1 MITTLQDFISQFRKV
16 KELGWITTHR
26 SGPTG
31 IGKTLEDLLGIDE
44 NNFDLPDFGET
55 ELKSFRI
62 DTNSLLTLFTKSP
75 LPAGVN
81 TEIKNKFGYI
91 DPKRPGRKII
101 HATLSATRF
110 SPIRNS
116 GVMLKIDTSVP
127 NEIAFISNTGW
138 RGAYYPKKRIE
149 ESISNKLDARLV
161 YVKAEA
167 RGSDAKEQF
176 HFVEAYA
183 LEKFNFESFTNFLE
197 RGKILVDIRI
207 GQYPDGRTHDHG
219 TGFRIHHEDVPFLFE
234 KHTRLV

>member
-91 DPKRPGRKII
+91 DPKRPFCQNRSC
-101 HATLSATRF
+101 A
-110 SPIRNS
+110 
-116 GVMLKIDTSVP
+116 
-127 NEIAFISNTGW
+127 
-138 RGAYYPKKRIE
+138 
-149 ESISNKLDARLV
+149 
-161 YVKAEA
+161 
-167 RGSDAKEQF
+167 
-176 HFVEAYA
+176 
-183 LEKFNFESFTNFLE
+183 
-197 RGKILVDIRI
+197 
-207 GQYPDGRTHDHG
+207 
-219 TGFRIHHEDVPFLFE
+219 
-234 KHTRLV
+234 